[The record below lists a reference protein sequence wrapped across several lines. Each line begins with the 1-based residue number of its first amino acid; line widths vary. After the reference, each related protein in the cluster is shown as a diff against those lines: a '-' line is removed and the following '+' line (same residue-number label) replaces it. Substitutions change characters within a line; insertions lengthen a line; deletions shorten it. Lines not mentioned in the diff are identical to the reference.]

1 MFQRTRQK
9 HDPFSPSPKII
20 QCHFHTRFKGRRHG
34 AHFRVFFK
42 KRFSG
47 YHSQP
52 LSKVGQTRFSET
64 DTMFMFLPFPRPQ
77 GFYYLS
83 VKTRCPPGEHKGLGV
98 RDPTRPV
105 ATLKISCS
113 YGSTTCKGWWRLCN
127 AALVRGFITLS
138 LQLTFGPAFPF
149 PWTEAT

>member
-1 MFQRTRQK
+1 MTPFHLVPKSYSVISTPDSRVGDMGPTSESSSKSASLAVTPSLSLRWVRLGFQKQTPCSCSCLFQ
-9 HDPFSPSPKII
+9 DP
-20 QCHFHTRFKGRRHG
+20 
-34 AHFRVFFK
+34 RVFIIF
-42 KRFSG
+42 
-47 YHSQP
+47 Q
-52 LSKVGQTRFSET
+52 SKP
-64 DTMFMFLPFPRPQ
+64 DALQ
-77 GFYYLS
+77 GS
-83 VKTRCPPGEHKGLGV
+83 ISWHKGLGV

-105 ATLKISCS
+105 ATLKISCN